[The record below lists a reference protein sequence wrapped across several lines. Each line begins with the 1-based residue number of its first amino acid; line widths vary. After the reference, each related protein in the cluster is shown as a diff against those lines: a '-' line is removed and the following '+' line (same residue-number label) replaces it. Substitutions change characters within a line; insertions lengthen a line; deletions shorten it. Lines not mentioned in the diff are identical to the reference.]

1 MREKLARKK
10 DTYRPAFCDSQ
21 FYLSNIEKFKITQQK
36 VKHLHLLE
44 QVTIWVLTCTCLR
57 RPDSWFSGMQD
68 LKSTGEH
75 TYSKNDFSMFELFQT
90 LNLSWPQ
97 KLDRDISLH
106 QFTRTVRITPLPHA
120 AANALYHFYL
130 GQYPIEILCY
140 EPEPLELLKLQIEG
154 KRILTFN
161 PNVEEWPHLK
171 YGERDPLSFWLHDLI
186 HAEHFFSDPQDRQ
199 GQIGFY
205 RLIHEILTHKIL
217 DTILLNDEFN
227 KSFSYLMS
235 DMNAH
240 PLHLVKTLRAYLKI
254 HSGLDSEHLWDSI
267 IKLPSINNHPK
278 IQIALKQVN
287 KELFTIDDAVT
298 LTNFLNQTI
307 DLDLSKNHYL
317 NTAQL

>member
-1 MREKLARKK
+1 MREKIARKK

-21 FYLSNIEKFKITQQK
+21 FYLDNVEKFKIIQQK
-36 VKHLHLLE
+36 VKHLHIQE

-68 LKSTGEH
+68 LNDSLKH
-75 TYSKNDFSMFELFQT
+75 TYDKNEFSMFDLFKE
-90 LNLSWPQ
+90 LNLAWSQ
-97 KLDRDISLH
+97 KLDPHISLH
-106 QFTRTVRITPLPHA
+106 QFARTVRIIPLPYA

-140 EPEPLELLKLQIEG
+140 EPEPLELLKFQIEG

-186 HAEHFFSDPQDRQ
+186 HAEHFFADPQDRQ

-205 RLIHEILTHKIL
+205 RLIHEILTNKIL
-217 DTILLNDEFN
+217 ETLLLNDEFN

-240 PLHLVKTLRAYLKI
+240 PLHLVKTLRAYIKI
-254 HSGLDSEHLWDSI
+254 HSGLESEQLWNKITS
-267 IKLPSINNHPK
+267 LPSIKNHPK
-278 IQIALKQVN
+278 IQIAFREVN
-287 KELFTIDDAVT
+287 NPLFTTDDAVT
-298 LTNFLNQTI
+298 LTHFLNQTI